1 MKLLYKHYKLFK
13 FSIRRWKKIT
23 ITVYR
28 HHHCSYSILRHHN
41 IMVYFLWYTTRPV
54 FISKRSVAAS
64 NSISMIHNKLTTTT
78 IKIIVQCSN
87 VIYNI
92 IIIYE

>member
-1 MKLLYKHYKLFK
+1 MKLLYKLFK
-13 FSIRRWKKIT
+13 FSIRRRKKII

-41 IMVYFLWYTTRPV
+41 MAYLTYLLWYTTRPV
-54 FISKRSVAAS
+54 FISKRSIAVS
-64 NSISMIHNKLTTTT
+64 NSVSMIHNKLITTTTT
-78 IKIIVQCSN
+78 ILVQRSY